1 MGERLGD
8 PTRRTNGLPSD
19 GLPADALQ
27 NGQGSRLGLLQD
39 LTADLRVDPNHYSPI
54 VSTSRWASFRYALAG
69 WLYMLRHQKNTRIQ
83 AVASLLVLILGLW
96 LQITA
101 GEWAVIVLTV
111 TMVWMAEFI
120 NAAIE
125 AVVNLASPELHP
137 MARVGKDVAAAAVL
151 LGATSSVVVGLLI
164 LGPPLLA
171 RLQGG

>member
-1 MGERLGD
+1 VGKLPDDKIKRGNGASS
-8 PTRRTNGLPSD
+8 TGASNGGGQRGRTK
-19 GLPADALQ
+19 
-27 NGQGSRLGLLQD
+27 LLQD
-39 LTADLRVDPNHYSPI
+39 LTANWDVDPNHYSPI

-83 AVASLLVLILGLW
+83 AVASLLVLILGFW
-96 LQITA
+96 LQITP

-125 AVVNLASPELHP
+125 AAVNLASPELHP

-151 LGATSSVVVGLLI
+151 LGATSALVVGILI

>member
-1 MGERLGD
+1 MGEPLEDTTQRA
-8 PTRRTNGLPSD
+8 NG
-19 GLPADALQ
+19 GPASALH
-27 NGQGSRLGLLQD
+27 GEVKTGRSRLIHD

-83 AVASLLVLILGLW
+83 AVATLLVLVLGLW
-96 LQITA
+96 LQITP

-125 AVVNLASPELHP
+125 AAVNLASPDLHP

-151 LGATSSVVVGLLI
+151 LGATSSLLVGILI

>member
-1 MGERLGD
+1 MGKLPDDKIKHG
-8 PTRRTNGLPSD
+8 NGASST
-19 GLPADALQ
+19 GAS
-27 NGQGSRLGLLQD
+27 NGGGQRGRAKLLQD
-39 LTADLRVDPNHYSPI
+39 LTANWDVDPNHYSPI

-83 AVASLLVLILGLW
+83 AVASLLVLILGFW
-96 LQITA
+96 LQITP

-125 AVVNLASPELHP
+125 AAVNLASPELHP

-151 LGATSSVVVGLLI
+151 LGATSALVVGILI

>member
-1 MGERLGD
+1 MGNLPDEQIKRG
-8 PTRRTNGLPSD
+8 NGTLSPEAAQ
-19 GLPADALQ
+19 G
-27 NGQGSRLGLLQD
+27 NGQRGRTKLIQE
-39 LTADLRVDPNHYSPI
+39 LTANWDVDPNHYSPI

-69 WLYMLRHQKNTRIQ
+69 WLYMLRYQKNTRIQ
-83 AVASLLVLILGLW
+83 AAASLLVLILGLW
-96 LQITA
+96 LQITP
-101 GEWAVIVLTV
+101 GEWAVIVLAV

-125 AVVNLASPELHP
+125 AAVNLASPELHP

-151 LGATSSVVVGLLI
+151 LGATSALVVGLLI